1 MQLLASCAT
10 LLFFLVSRFCESN
23 YEQIK
28 DATLDLFGK
37 MEASCLLDESFSYV
51 VIFSV
56 LAHCQPLHP
65 QPKTS
70 VIARRGDDEAD
81 TLVFE

>member
-37 MEASCLLDESFSYV
+37 MEALV
-51 VIFSV
+51 VYWMKAF
-56 LAHCQPLHP
+56 HM
-65 QPKTS
+65 
-70 VIARRGDDEAD
+70 
-81 TLVFE
+81 

>member
-1 MQLLASCAT
+1 VQLLASCAP

-56 LAHCQPLHP
+56 LAHIASHWHP
-65 QPKTS
+65 PPKTS
-70 VIARRGDDEAD
+70 VIA
-81 TLVFE
+81 

>member
-1 MQLLASCAT
+1 MQLLASCAP

-56 LAHCQPLHP
+56 LAHCQPLASTTKNISYC
-65 QPKTS
+65 PK
-70 VIARRGDDEAD
+70 G
-81 TLVFE
+81 